1 MRSGTR
7 ASARA
12 GIRLTSSDPSWIGSN
27 RKRSELDR
35 EQSEMIGAESG
46 TIGNSSSFG
55 LVEIQSV
62 DSSKNNQGNRSELN
76 IDIDR
81 ESDEKH

>member
-1 MRSGTR
+1 
-7 ASARA
+7 
-12 GIRLTSSDPSWIGSN
+12 
-27 RKRSELDR
+27 
-35 EQSEMIGAESG
+35 MIGAESG

-55 LVEIQSV
+55 LVEIRSV